1 MINNNSN
8 NTNGGFGST
17 YQIPGVSTSY
27 GGQTDPQVELYRE
40 MMKSRMSTAMPQYRT
55 VFNDIADEWMNCSE
69 EERRFIEQDQEYAL
83 ANLTYSQ
90 QFNAFLLDQFG
101 LQFANSKYGASAE
114 KVLLA
119 LKNARSRFHSSTIED
134 MTRIKNENAALQ
146 RQLRELEDLIGGVT
160 GVSAA
165 KGEGGAK

>member
-55 VFNDIADEWMNCSE
+55 VFNDIADE
-69 EERRFIEQDQEYAL
+69 
-83 ANLTYSQ
+83 
-90 QFNAFLLDQFG
+90 
-101 LQFANSKYGASAE
+101 
-114 KVLLA
+114 
-119 LKNARSRFHSSTIED
+119 
-134 MTRIKNENAALQ
+134 
-146 RQLRELEDLIGGVT
+146 
-160 GVSAA
+160 
-165 KGEGGAK
+165 